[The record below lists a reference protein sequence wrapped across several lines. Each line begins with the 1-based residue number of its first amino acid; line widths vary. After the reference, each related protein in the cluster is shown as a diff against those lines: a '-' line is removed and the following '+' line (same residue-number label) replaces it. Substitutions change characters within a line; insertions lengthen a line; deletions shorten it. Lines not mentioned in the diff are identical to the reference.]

1 MSVDGEQFINEQIK
15 KKYENSPYRIP
26 LRNREGVI
34 VEFALVDEKDFE
46 RVNAHKWS
54 LCRGRY
60 ANSNHKGKKMKMH
73 HFVFQKPREG
83 YVIDHIN
90 EDKLDNRLSNLREIT
105 HSENNHNR
113 CKRKQNATSKYKGVG
128 YNKKQSTFYSCFAK
142 VKLYWGPD
150 ERQAAILYDIYTY
163 QLFGENANNN
173 RLISY
178 EEAMKYEFPEKKN
191 REMPRHITHDN
202 RNGKEIY
209 IVRKT
214 FRGVSQSYCFKT
226 LEEAIKKVENINFL
240 IKLSLII
247 EEKLHRLVPIQ
258 RNEEGIAFVVA
269 CDGQRILVSDEDWHN
284 FSRQSWYIDNYKYAL
299 NGNNKKMHTLLV
311 QCDDKTKVIHHI
323 NSNTLD
329 NRRENLAVVSRTIN
343 AHQKKKQTDASSK
356 YFGVCFLKNIKKWES
371 KFYKDGVRFY
381 VGRFENEKDAARA
394 YNIKVAEIYG
404 EFANLNVIDDED

>member
-1 MSVDGEQFINEQIK
+1 MSVDDEQFINEQIK
-15 KKYENSPYRIP
+15 KKYENNPYRIP

-46 RVNAHKWS
+46 RVNAHKWHLAPGWYCQCKIS
-54 LCRGRY
+54 N
-60 ANSNHKGKKMKMH
+60 NSVKMH

-105 HSENNHNR
+105 HSENSHNR
-113 CKRKQNATSKYKGVG
+113 CKRKQNATSKYKGV
-128 YNKKQSTFYSCFAK
+128 YKKQDSNYSSQYAK
-142 VKLYWGPD
+142 HSLYSGPD

-178 EEAMKYEFPEKKN
+178 EEAMKYEFPEKKKRN
-191 REMPRHITHDN
+191 LPTHISMD
-202 RNGKEIY
+202 GQY
-209 IVRKT
+209 FVVRRILDKKLH
-214 FRGVSQSYCFKT
+214 RCMFKT
-226 LEEAIKKVENINFL
+226 LEEAIKKLDELNFL
-240 IKLSLII
+240 IKLSSVI
-247 EEKLHRLVPIQ
+247 EKKLYSLTAIQ

-269 CDGQRILVSDEDWHN
+269 CDGRRILVSDEDWHN
-284 FSRQSWYIDNYKYAL
+284 FSRQSWYVDNYGYAL

-343 AHQKKKQTDASSK
+343 AHQKKKQTNSTSK
-356 YFGVCFLKNIKKWES
+356 YFGVSKIGHKWTARVS
-371 KFYKDGVRFY
+371 KDGKMYRTGY
-381 VGRFENEKDAARA
+381 YENEKDAARA
-394 YNIKVAEIYG
+394 YNEKALELYG
-404 EFANLNVIDDED
+404 EVFANLNVIDDED

>member
-15 KKYENSPYRIP
+15 NKYENNPYRIP

-105 HSENNHNR
+105 HSENSHNR
-113 CKRKQNATSKYKGVG
+113 CKRKQNATSKYKGV
-128 YNKKQSTFYSCFAK
+128 YKKQDSNYSSQYAK
-142 VKLYWGPD
+142 HSLYSGPD

-178 EEAMKYEFPEKKN
+178 EEAMKYEFPEKKD
-191 REMPRHITHDN
+191 RALPQHITLDN

-343 AHQKKKQTDASSK
+343 AHQKKKQTNSTSK
-356 YFGVCFLKNIKKWES
+356 YFGVSKIGHKWTARVS
-371 KFYKDGVRFY
+371 KDGKMYRTGY
-381 VGRFENEKDAARA
+381 YENEKDAARA
-394 YNIKVAEIYG
+394 YNEKALELYGKV
-404 EFANLNVIDDED
+404 FANLNVIDDED